1 MNPSNYVFVG
11 TSGQVAAI
19 DKSTGQ
25 TLWKTRIKGGFITPG
40 TSFVTLLVDG
50 NKVYA
55 HTSGEL
61 FCLDGASGQILWTND
76 LPQMGY
82 QLASLA
88 TTTAANSPV
97 AAELRKEMDNS
108 AAAASSAAA

>member
-1 MNPSNYVFVG
+1 MNTSNYVFVG
-11 TSGQVAAI
+11 TSSQVAAI

-25 TLWKTRIKGGFITPG
+25 MLWKSRIKSGFTAG
-40 TSFVTLLVDG
+40 SSFVTLLLDG

-61 FCLDGASGQILWTND
+61 YCLDAASGQILWTND

-88 TTTAANSPV
+88 TNEAASSPV
-97 AAELRKEMDNS
+97 AAEIRKQMEDS
-108 AAAASSAAA
+108 SSAASTATT

>member
-1 MNPSNYVFVG
+1 MNPSNYVFVA
-11 TSGQVAAI
+11 TSGQVAAV

-25 TLWKTRIKGGFITPG
+25 ILWKSRIKSGFVAG
-40 TSFVTLLVDG
+40 SSFVTLLVDG

-61 FCLDGASGQILWTND
+61 YCLDAASGQILWTND
-76 LPQMGY
+76 LPQMGF

-88 TTTAANSPV
+88 TT
-97 AAELRKEMDNS
+97 
-108 AAAASSAAA
+108 AAASSPIAADIRRQSEDSAAGASAATT

>member
-1 MNPSNYVFVG
+1 MNPLNYVFVG

-25 TLWKTRIKGGFITPG
+25 TLWKTRIKSGFITPG

-55 HTSGEL
+55 HTSGQL
-61 FCLDGASGQILWTND
+61 FCLDAASGQILWTND

-88 TTTAANSPV
+88 TSGAASSPA
-97 AAELRKEMDNS
+97 AAEIFKEMQDS
-108 AAAASSAAA
+108 TAAASSPTT